1 MKVGKPKT
9 VDTNENMIYFW
20 VVTSQKHRARKS
32 ECPRGLGWIWAGL
45 LTDLNVSALITNM
58 KDYTEGKGWKI
69 ERRQLIIETAYRLFS
84 QRGIEQVM
92 MTEIAKEAGIGIST
106 LNRYFHLKLDLV
118 VSASAWA
125 LDEYIAARNAAVP
138 QEERDHMKGAE
149 YLRYYMDAFI
159 DLYRNHSELL
169 RFNYNFNSY
178 LRYEAG
184 TEAQKMPMLKTAKQ
198 LGEMFHIIYERG
210 SQDGTLN
217 TEIPEETMFSSSFHI
232 MLAAATRYAVGL
244 VYVPEGG
251 SNPES
256 ELVMLEELLLSKFV
270 KQS

>member
-1 MKVGKPKT
+1 MDSGRTEWISVAL
-9 VDTNENMIYFW
+9 TNM
-20 VVTSQKHRARKS
+20 
-32 ECPRGLGWIWAGL
+32 
-45 LTDLNVSALITNM
+45 DLNVSVLHMN
-58 KDYTEGKGWKI
+58 DYTEGKGWKI
-69 ERRQLIIETAYRLFS
+69 ERKQTIIETAYRLFS

-106 LNRYFHLKLDLV
+106 LNRYFHSKLDLV
-118 VSASAWA
+118 VAASAWA
-125 LDEYIAARNAAVP
+125 LDEYIAARNAVVP
-138 QEERDHMKGAE
+138 KEELERMKGSE
-149 YLRYYMDAFI
+149 YLRFYLDAFI
-159 DLYRNHSELL
+159 DLYRNYSELL

-217 TEIPEETMFSSSFHI
+217 TEIAEETMFSSSFHI
-232 MLAAATRYAVGL
+232 MLAAVTRYAVGL